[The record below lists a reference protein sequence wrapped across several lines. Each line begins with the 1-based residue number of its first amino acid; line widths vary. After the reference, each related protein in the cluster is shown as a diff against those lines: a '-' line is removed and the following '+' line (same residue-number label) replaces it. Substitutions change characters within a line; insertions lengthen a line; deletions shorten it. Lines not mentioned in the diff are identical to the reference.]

1 MPRVAL
7 ALCTLPIAV
16 AATACGAIT
25 PAGPD
30 GAGPDAAAPG
40 DPGHVVFGDG
50 AAVYRIAAR
59 PGATPEDVSA
69 LVGAGGGAPERRLNL
84 SPAGRT
90 YVFETGDLGCATGTC
105 VAVAPVD
112 DPAAAA
118 LVAPGGAPLDA
129 AESRSAVADDGA
141 LVVFAAGGGPHDRDL
156 FATRRQAGAWSAP
169 ALLTAA
175 SPHAW
180 NDTPALAPDAARVRF
195 DCGPT
200 ANAGAGGS
208 LCEVGVDGDA
218 LAVVLSPADAPAI
231 IVDAGPLHHAGYAG
245 DDVVFEADWDGE
257 RVWRWGPAGFV
268 QVGAGDNDNS
278 PCALAD
284 GRIASLYLGRPG
296 NTTGRHELKLMA
308 ADGRELAML
317 VIGQDIV
324 DDGLGCGG

>member
-1 MPRVAL
+1 MPRHSLARCALPLVVAT
-7 ALCTLPIAV
+7 A
-16 AATACGAIT
+16 ACGAIT
-25 PAGPD
+25 PAAPD
-30 GAGPDAAAPG
+30 GAGPDAAG
-40 DPGHVVFGDG
+40 DSGHVVFGDG
-50 AAVYRIAAR
+50 TIVYRIAAR
-59 PGATPEDVSA
+59 PGAMAEDVSA

-105 VAVAPVD
+105 VAVAPV
-112 DPAAAA
+112 
-118 LVAPGGAPLDA
+118 G
-129 AESRSAVADDGA
+129 RSAVTDDGA

>member
-1 MPRVAL
+1 MRYVPFRLL
-7 ALCTLPIAV
+7 ALSLTIA
-16 AATACGAIT
+16 ACGEVT
-25 PAGPD
+25 SAGPD
-30 GAGPDAAAPG
+30 GG
-40 DPGHVVFGDG
+40 DPPAPGHVTFSDG
-50 AAVYRIAAR
+50 AAVFRIAAR

-84 SPAGRT
+84 SPGGAT
-90 YVFETGDLGCATGTC
+90 YVFETGDLGCPSGAC
-105 VAVAPVD
+105 VAVAPVA

-118 LVAPGGAPLDA
+118 LIAPGGAPVDS
-129 AESRSAVADDGA
+129 AEGRSAVDDAGA
-141 LVVFAAGGGPHDRDL
+141 LVVFAASGGPHERDL
-156 FATRRQAGAWSAP
+156 FVTRRAGGGWSAP
-169 ALLTAA
+169 LLITAA

-180 NDTPALAPDAARVRF
+180 NDTPSLSADASHLVF

-208 LCEVGVDGDA
+208 VCEVGVDGSE
-218 LAVVLSPADAPAI
+218 LAVVVGPDDAPAAI
-231 IVDAGPLHHAGYAG
+231 ASAGPLHHAAYAG
-245 DDVVFEADWDGE
+245 DDLVFEADWDGE
-257 RVWRWGPAGFV
+257 RVWRWGPAGLV
-268 QVGAGDNDNS
+268 QVGAADNDNS

-317 VIGQDIV
+317 VIGRDIV